1 MTTTALEPATA
12 REDELSLLACIT
24 AGYDPRPLPLTPEL
38 FYEPRHAA
46 AYSIACDIATNGQ
59 QITPELMRVHLGD
72 KEATWLLELYSRPVV
87 SLNAPIFAERV
98 ARAAGLRRA
107 QQISIQLMQAATQ
120 PDADPDKIM
129 ADARTALAAPT
140 TQHQDLLPIQD
151 LLPAVIDD
159 LTEPAKPGIPTPWAD
174 INRKIH
180 GLQPGRLYTIGGLP
194 GQGKSLMLGNITT
207 HAARKAH
214 KVMLVSLEMNPDE
227 ILHRMLAEV
236 GRVELDHMLTRDLS
250 DTDWSSLTTATG
262 KLMDSPIMITTTP
275 SLTIDQ
281 IRSRAHHMANTVGL
295 DLLVVDYL
303 QLITP
308 RDRKTPREQ
317 QVAEAALGLKILA
330 KELGVPVV
338 AAAQLRR
345 PENRDQRPSMASLR
359 ESGGI
364 ENNSDVVMLL
374 HIPNLEEEWWEAE
387 VIIAKARNGSRG
399 VINMFLETKHALIR
413 LADTRTW

>member
-1 MTTTALEPATA
+1 
-12 REDELSLLACIT
+12 
-24 AGYDPRPLPLTPEL
+24 
-38 FYEPRHAA
+38 
-46 AYSIACDIATNGQ
+46 
-59 QITPELMRVHLGD
+59 
-72 KEATWLLELYSRPVV
+72 
-87 SLNAPIFAERV
+87 
-98 ARAAGLRRA
+98 
-107 QQISIQLMQAATQ
+107 
-120 PDADPDKIM
+120 
-129 ADARTALAAPT
+129 
-140 TQHQDLLPIQD
+140 
-151 LLPAVIDD
+151 
-159 LTEPAKPGIPTPWAD
+159 
-174 INRKIH
+174 
-180 GLQPGRLYTIGGLP
+180 
-194 GQGKSLMLGNITT
+194 MLGNITT